1 MLKKICFSADLK
13 KTALQNGSRRAEPDQ
28 KNLAR
33 RQDGPEFS
41 NPEVWTEH
49 DEYMILMDEPDYE
62 IDVLPAY
69 PGSLTSLTENIKNHK
84 KKYTTRFHRNMV
96 CLETHV
102 GQFLLLRLHMDNFR
116 NILSCPNVLFLYSL
130 ESSQSVL

>member
-84 KKYTTRFHRNMV
+84 KKIHHQISQEYG
-96 CLETHV
+96 L
-102 GQFLLLRLHMDNFR
+102 FR
-116 NILSCPNVLFLYSL
+116 DACG
-130 ESSQSVL
+130 SVLTS